1 MWYPSTVTVAPG
13 AEPVTLDDVRKQ
25 LRVYDFTDDDDFLT
39 GVLIPAARDYVEKYC
54 GTRFAT
60 QTLVMKCDG
69 FADFAKLPEAPV
81 QSVTSITYI
90 AVDGTITTLPTSV
103 YELRNDGLE
112 ASINLQYAQVW
123 PSPQP
128 GSRITVT
135 AVVGY
140 DAAPPAVAQA
150 MLLLI
155 TTDYDNRENGLLNNE
170 GRTVPPGATWL
181 AGWTHVDSLLA
192 NYRRF

>member
-1 MWYPSTVTVAPG
+1 MWYPTMVTVPPV
-13 AEPVTLDDVRKQ
+13 AEPVTLDDVKKQ

-39 GVLIPAARDYVEKYC
+39 TVLIPSARDYVEKYC
-54 GTRFAT
+54 NTRFAT
-60 QTLVMKCDG
+60 QTVEMKCDS
-69 FADFAKLPEAPV
+69 FDDLAELSEAPV
-81 QSVTSITYI
+81 QSVTSISYI
-90 AVDGTITTLPTSV
+90 ASDGTVTMLPDTV
-103 YELRNDGLE
+103 YELRADGLV
-112 ASINLQYAQVW
+112 ASVNLQYAQQW
-123 PSPQP
+123 PVIQV

-140 DAAPPAVAQA
+140 DVAPPTVGQA
-150 MLLLI
+150 MLILI
-155 TTDYDNRENGLLNNE
+155 TTDYDNRQNTLLNDG